1 VQADDT
7 RWWWVRHAPVPDNGR
22 IYGQSDLDCDCSD
35 GAVFEGLGHALPQ
48 GAVWLTSNLKR
59 THQTAAAIM
68 AATEGRHDGG
78 QPVPIPEFAEQHLG
92 EWQGLVRHEF
102 HAARGPTAHAFW
114 LAPAHER
121 APGGESFEDLAAR
134 VTPAVDRLTAEHR
147 GRDIIAVTHGGTIK
161 AALSLALGIPAE
173 NALAFA
179 IDNCSITRLD
189 HLGASTVQTR
199 WRVIT
204 VNQRPWLQAGATPR
218 AVSS

>member
-1 VQADDT
+1 MSANET
-7 RWWWVRHAPVPDNGR
+7 RWWWVRHAPVPDGGR

-35 GAVFEGLGHALPQ
+35 EVVFAALVRTLPHD
-48 GAVWLTSNLKR
+48 AVWLTSNLKR

-68 AATEGRHDGG
+68 AAAAGRHSG
-78 QPVPIPEFAEQHLG
+78 QPIAIPEFAEQHLG
-92 EWQGLVRHEF
+92 QWQGLVRHEF
-102 HAARGPTAHAFW
+102 HAARGAAAHAFW

-134 VTPAVDRLTAEHR
+134 VTPAIDRLTAEHR

-161 AALSLALGIPAE
+161 AALSLALAIPVE

-189 HLGASTVQTR
+189 HLGGGTSEAR
-199 WRVIT
+199 WRVVT
-204 VNQRPWLQAGATPR
+204 VNQRPWGPGGVAAR
-218 AVSS
+218 AVQL

>member
-1 VQADDT
+1 VPASDT
-7 RWWWVRHAPVPDNGR
+7 RWWWVRHAPVPDGGR

-35 GAVFEGLGHALPQ
+35 SAVFAGLVRALPHD
-48 GAVWLTSNLKR
+48 AVWLTSNLKR

-68 AATEGRHDGG
+68 AAAEGRHRGE
-78 QPVPIPEFAEQHLG
+78 PMAVPEFAEQHLG

-102 HAARGPTAHAFW
+102 HAARGSAAHAFW

-121 APGGESFEDLAAR
+121 APGGESFDDLAAR
-134 VTPAVDRLTAEHR
+134 VAPAVERLTAAHR

-161 AALSLALGIPAE
+161 AALSLALAIPVE

-189 HLGASTVQTR
+189 HLGGGTSQAR
-199 WRVIT
+199 WRVVT
-204 VNQRPWLQAGATPR
+204 VNQRPWLQDGGAAR
-218 AVSS
+218 ALQF

>member
-1 VQADDT
+1 VSASET
-7 RWWWVRHAPVPDNGR
+7 RWWWVRHAPVPDGGR
-22 IYGQSDLDCDCSD
+22 IYGQSDLDCDCTD
-35 GAVFEGLGHALPQ
+35 GAVFESLAHALPQ
-48 GAVWLTSNLKR
+48 GALWLTSNLRR

-68 AATEGRHDGG
+68 AATNGRHEGE
-78 QPVPIPEFAEQHLG
+78 PVRIADFAEQHLG

-102 HAARGPTAHAFW
+102 HAARGSAAHAFW

-161 AALSLALGIPAE
+161 AALALALGIPVE

-189 HLGASTVQTR
+189 HLDGGAIQGR

-204 VNQRPWLQAGATPR
+204 VNQRPWLARGETPR
-218 AVSS
+218 AVQL

>member
-1 VQADDT
+1 VSASET
-7 RWWWVRHAPVPDNGR
+7 RWWWVRHAPVPDGGR

-35 GAVFEGLGHALPQ
+35 GTVFAALVHELPHD
-48 GAVWLTSNLKR
+48 AVWVTSNLKR

-68 AATEGRHDGG
+68 AAAEGRHRGE
-78 QPVPIPEFAEQHLG
+78 PIAIAEFAEQHLG
-92 EWQGLVRHEF
+92 EWQGLARQEF
-102 HAARGPTAHAFW
+102 HAARGPAAHAFW

-134 VTPAVDRLTAEHR
+134 VTPAVDRLTEKHR

-161 AALSLALGIPAE
+161 AALSLALGIPVE

-189 HLGASTVQTR
+189 HLGGGTVQTR

-204 VNQRPWLQAGATPR
+204 VNQRPWLHGGTTPR
-218 AVSS
+218 AVQF

>member
-1 VQADDT
+1 MPASDT
-7 RWWWVRHAPVPDNGR
+7 RWWWVRHAPVPDGGR

-35 GAVFEGLGHALPQ
+35 SAVFAALVRALPHD
-48 GAVWLTSNLKR
+48 AVWLTSNLKR

-68 AATEGRHDGG
+68 AAAEGRHRGE
-78 QPVPIPEFAEQHLG
+78 PLAVPEFAEQHLG

-102 HAARGPTAHAFW
+102 HAARGSAAHAFW

-134 VTPAVDRLTAEHR
+134 VAPVVERLTAEHH

-161 AALSLALGIPAE
+161 AALSLALGIPVE

-189 HLGASTVQTR
+189 HFGGGTAQAR
-199 WRVIT
+199 WRVVT
-204 VNQRPWLQAGATPR
+204 VNQRPWLQDGGAAR
-218 AVSS
+218 AMQF